1 MKGSE
6 RTDGHSSLFYPDE
19 PVESVDEDRFDHR
32 HFVDVL
38 KYVIHNC
45 EAPLNIALYGKWG
58 VGKSSILNFF
68 RREVSGN
75 RNSNGGI
82 DFVIIDVWKLSP
94 RILKQEFLE
103 TLNQKLGRPL
113 TREKID
119 ERLWHHKEE
128 SSTSSRMP
136 LRSQYALALVGCIAI
151 ASGLMAVDHYSGSYF
166 ENQGVLSPSSAA
178 ILIPIFVVMAKE
190 LREISKSV
198 VKSTKTVI
206 PRIESHT
213 QFQKLFHEIV
223 DKNKTCSK
231 LIIAIDN
238 LDRCDNESVVNIL
251 NMIKTFLSDSR
262 CVFVVAGDQD
272 AIILHLQGRKGEF
285 EKRDAKEFLTKFF
298 QVALYIPNQIKGQM
312 YEYAKSQLDAFRSDI
327 NLDPNVADVFANAG
341 TKNPRKI
348 RQFVHNFAIAY
359 KMASIKE
366 DIGIIAK
373 HTVTGNTPFLAKVT
387 VLREDWPDFFQKL
400 EKNPTI
406 LDEIQEFIN
415 EGGDSEQGKDYEAIL
430 ETNEGLAQF
439 LKSTGTTK
447 SMQVL
452 PFIQLGQESFESSLS
467 ELDGLIAGVNRN
479 DAESVK
485 EIMNKDP
492 EKQHEYVLEL
502 CRLAEEYAQ
511 YGRTQVATN
520 SLNVLLNI
528 HGTVDGGSQKEI
540 VKLFDKFMTGNDV
553 LDNLMVFDMDTL
565 LSFAPLLN
573 PATREKIYRKYAQNL
588 SVPNHA
594 IMILQRLI
602 AHAASIS
609 DPIRCV
615 SDENLK
621 LLAENHKELFYEATT
636 LLAQSNA
643 AAKLVGENALG
654 EIINFIQAG
663 TKDRWTERYLGLKHL
678 ASGNSKMAFV
688 EKLLPTVEVTEQ
700 QAEAVYRN
708 TYETLRTLTSDD
720 FTSSAALYTYSVFK
734 NVIRRNADGRMRALA
749 VDVVLKT
756 YAKLD
761 RQTREEF
768 GTEIFAPLIA
778 KSDQQI
784 LAPIAETVR
793 EENARILEFDSV
805 ADLLFSVLQTNPTR
819 ESADIVYTGIPKNKW
834 RDYEDRLLRVHD
846 IKGSGVVALSSAF
859 GLSASAPRKLRAKIF
874 GRILESSRQFSP
886 NRKLTIYQNLGRAL
900 DGLGGSSVDDLVDR
914 LLSELGST
922 DSDLGA
928 YLELIGGCFDKSTK
942 TKQRNIFSALLSN
955 YKQRHDSRVAPR
967 ILNLLSSRR
976 KNMNRSEK
984 SQLGK
989 LLAESQKEHHSEHT
1003 LDP

>member
-1 MKGSE
+1 MKGSAS
-6 RTDGHSSLFYPDE
+6 TDGHSSLFYPDE

-75 RNSNGGI
+75 RKSNGGI

-103 TLNQKLGRPL
+103 TLNQKLGGPL

-128 SSTSSRMP
+128 SSTSPKMP
-136 LRSQYALALVGCIAI
+136 FRSQYVLAIAGCITI
-151 ASGLMAVDHYSGSYF
+151 AGALIGLDNYADFYLGWDI
-166 ENQGVLSPSSAA
+166 LSSSSAA
-178 ILIPIFVVMAKE
+178 VLIPIFVVMAKE
-190 LREISKSV
+190 LREISKSA

-223 DKNKTCSK
+223 DKNKTRSK

-262 CVFVVAGDQD
+262 CVFVVACDQD
-272 AIILHLQGRKGEF
+272 AVIRHLQGRKGEF

-312 YEYAKSQLDAFRSDI
+312 YEYAKSQLDPFSSDI

-366 DIGIIAK
+366 DIGIVAK

-400 EKNPTI
+400 EKKPTL
-406 LDEIQEFIN
+406 LDELQEFIN
-415 EGGDSEQGKDYEAIL
+415 EGGDSGQNDGYRIIL
-430 ETNEGLAQF
+430 EANEGLKQF
-439 LKSTGTTK
+439 LKSTSTTK

-452 PFIQLGQESFESSLS
+452 PFIQLSQEPFESSLP

-492 EKQHEYVLEL
+492 KKQHEYVLEM
-502 CRLAEEYAQ
+502 CRLTEEYSQ

-528 HGTVDGGSQKEI
+528 HDTIDKRSRKEI
-540 VKLFDKFMTGNDV
+540 VKLFDKSMTGNDV
-553 LDNLMVFDMDTL
+553 LDNLMVFDIDTL
-565 LSFAPLLN
+565 LSLAALLN
-573 PATREKIYRKYAQNL
+573 PGTREKIHAKYAQNM
-588 SVPNHA
+588 SVPNRA

-602 AHAASIS
+602 ANATSIS
-609 DPIRCV
+609 DPVCHA
-615 SDENLK
+615 SDRSLK
-621 LLAENHKELFYEATT
+621 SLAKNHKELFYEATA
-636 LLAQSNA
+636 LLAQSDA
-643 AAKLVGENALG
+643 AEKFVGENTLR
-654 EIINFIQAG
+654 EIINFIQVG
-663 TKDRWTERYLGLKHL
+663 TTDRWTDRYLELKHL
-678 ASGNSKMAFV
+678 ANENNKIAFV
-688 EKLLPTVEVTEQ
+688 EKLLPAVEAAEGQ
-700 QAEAVYRN
+700 QLEAIHSN

-720 FTSSAALYTYSVFK
+720 FSSGAALYTYNVFK
-734 NVIRRNADGRMRALA
+734 NMIRHNEDDRMKALA
-749 VDVVLKT
+749 VDVVLRT

-761 RQTREEF
+761 RQAREEF

-793 EENARILEFDSV
+793 EENARLLEFESV
-805 ADLLFSVLQTNPTR
+805 ADSLFSVLQTNPSR
-819 ESADIVYTGIPKNKW
+819 ESADLVYAGIPEDQW
-834 RDYEDRLLRVHD
+834 WDFEDRLLLAHD
-846 IKGSGVVALSSAF
+846 IDDAGVAALSSAF
-859 GLSASAPRKLRAKIF
+859 DLSASAPRKLRARIF
-874 GRILESSRQFSP
+874 GRILESSGQFSP
-886 NRKLTIYQNLGRAL
+886 SSKLDIYQNLGRAL
-900 DGLGGSSVDDLVDR
+900 DGLVASSIGKFVDR

-922 DSDLGA
+922 DSDLDA
-928 YLELIGGCFDKSTK
+928 YLELIGGCFEKSTK
-942 TKQRNIFSALLSN
+942 TKQRGIFSTLLSTC
-955 YKQRHDSRVAPR
+955 KQNPTSGDTQR
-967 ILNLLSSRR
+967 ILSLLSSLRE
-976 KNMNRSEK
+976 NMNRSEK
-984 SQLGK
+984 IRLGK
-989 LLAESQKEHHSEHT
+989 LLAEAQRAHH
-1003 LDP
+1003 

>member
-1 MKGSE
+1 M
-6 RTDGHSSLFYPDE
+6 FYPDE

-38 KYVIHNC
+38 NYVIHNC

-68 RREVSGN
+68 SREVSVN
-75 RNSNGGI
+75 KDSNDGI

-94 RILKQEFLE
+94 RILKQEFLDA
-103 TLNQKLGRPL
+103 LNQKLGRPL
-113 TREKID
+113 TSEKID

-128 SSTSSRMP
+128 SSTSPKMR
-136 LRSQYALALVGCIAI
+136 LRSQYVSAIAGCIAI
-151 ASGLMAVDHYSGSYF
+151 AAVLMGLGHYSDSYL
-166 ENQGVLSPSSAA
+166 NQDLLTSSFVAV
-178 ILIPIFVVMAKE
+178 LIPIFVVMGRE

-198 VKSTKTVI
+198 FKSTKTII

-213 QFQKLFHEIV
+213 QFQQLFHEIV
-223 DKNKTCSK
+223 GKEKARNK

-238 LDRCDNESVVNIL
+238 LDRCDDESVVSIL

-262 CVFVVAGDQD
+262 CVFVVACDQD
-272 AIILHLQGRKGEF
+272 AVIRHLQGTKGQF
-285 EKRDAKEFLTKFF
+285 AKRDAKEFLTKFF
-298 QVALYIPNQIKGQM
+298 QAALYIPNQIKGQM
-312 YEYAKSQLDAFRSDI
+312 YEYAKSQLDAFSHDI
-327 NLDPNVADVFANAG
+327 ELDPNVPDVFANAG

-373 HTVTGNTPFLAKVT
+373 NTVTGNTPFLAKVT

-400 EKNPTI
+400 EKKPTL

-430 ETNEGLAQF
+430 EANEGLAQF
-439 LKSTGTTK
+439 LKSTSTTK
-447 SMQVL
+447 STQVL
-452 PFIQLGQESFESSLS
+452 TFIQLGQESFESSLS
-467 ELDGLIAGVNRN
+467 DLDGLIAGVNRN

-485 EIMNKDP
+485 EIMNRDL

-502 CRLAEEYAQ
+502 CRLAEEYVQ
-511 YGRTQVATN
+511 SGRTQVATN

-528 HGTVDGGSQKEI
+528 HGTVDAGSQKEI
-540 VKLFDKFMTGNDV
+540 VELFDKFMTGNDM

-573 PATREKIYRKYAQNL
+573 PGTREKIYGKYAQNL
-588 SVPNHA
+588 SVQSHA
-594 IMILQRLI
+594 IMILQRLV

-609 DPIRCV
+609 DPIRRV

-621 LLAENHKELFYEATT
+621 LLAKNHKELFYEATT
-636 LLAQSNA
+636 LLAQSDA
-643 AAKLVGENALG
+643 AAKFVGENALG

-678 ASGNSKMAFV
+678 ASGNNKMAFV
-688 EKLLPTVEVTEQ
+688 EKLLPTIEAAEQ
-700 QAEAVYRN
+700 QAEPVHKD
-708 TYETLRTLTSDD
+708 TYETLRAMTSDD
-720 FTSSAALYTYSVFK
+720 FTSSAALYAYNVFK
-734 NVIRRNADGRMRALA
+734 NTMRRNNDDRTRALA
-749 VDVVLKT
+749 VDVILRM

-761 RQTREEF
+761 PQTREEF

-778 KSDQQI
+778 KSDEQI

-793 EENARILEFDSV
+793 EENARILEFERV
-805 ADLLFSVLQTNPTR
+805 ADHLFSVLQTNPTR
-819 ESADIVYTGIPKNKW
+819 ESADLVYAGIPKNKW
-834 RDYEDRLLRVHD
+834 RDYEDRLLRAHD
-846 IKGSGVVALSSAF
+846 IRGAGVVTLSSAF
-859 GLSASAPRKLRAKIF
+859 GLSARAPRKLREKIF
-874 GRILESSRQFSP
+874 GQILESSRQFSP
-886 NRKLTIYQNLGRAL
+886 HRKLAICQNLSRAL
-900 DGLGGSSVDDLVDR
+900 DGMGESSIDAFVDR
-914 LLSELGST
+914 LLSELGSA
-922 DSDLGA
+922 DDDLDA
-928 YLELIGGCFDKSTK
+928 YLELIGGCLEKSTK
-942 TKQRNIFSALLSN
+942 TKQRDAFSSLFSN
-955 YKQRHDSRVAPR
+955 YGQRPASRAAQS
-967 ILNLLSSRR
+967 ILNLLSS
-976 KNMNRSEK
+976 KHKSMNRREK
-984 SQLGK
+984 RQLGK
-989 LLAESQKEHHSEHT
+989 LLEESQNAHISYPEHYRS